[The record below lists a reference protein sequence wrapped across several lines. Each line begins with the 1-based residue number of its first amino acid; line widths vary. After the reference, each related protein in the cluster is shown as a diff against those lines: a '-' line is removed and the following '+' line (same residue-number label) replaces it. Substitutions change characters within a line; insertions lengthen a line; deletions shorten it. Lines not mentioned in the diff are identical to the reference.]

1 MLCHVIVCDVILTH
15 NPNFKI
21 KRNRKEN
28 EKVKSTVFS
37 SDKESS
43 LVLTEIESSSDYELE
58 GETSTSSLLFLY
70 TFSPPILPPLSS
82 STKFPLLYNI
92 ISQLNPIQ
100 IEQIIQQYQEQIV
113 TMKAQP

>member
-70 TFSPPILPPLSS
+70 TFSPPILPPLSL

-92 ISQLNPIQ
+92 ISQVNPIQ
-100 IEQIIQQYQEQIV
+100 IEQIIQQY
-113 TMKAQP
+113 